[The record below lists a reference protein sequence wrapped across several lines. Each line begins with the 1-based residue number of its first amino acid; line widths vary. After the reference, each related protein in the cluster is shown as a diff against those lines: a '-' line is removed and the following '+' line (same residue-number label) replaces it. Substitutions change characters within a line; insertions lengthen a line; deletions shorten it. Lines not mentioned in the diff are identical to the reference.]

1 MKLRLWRSRAAG
13 VLLAAAT
20 VLGGEWRGAR
30 GQEELPPLDP
40 AQASSPAVAA
50 AMPEPPT
57 PAGAKPLPINLAAAL
72 KLGNVAALDIAFA
85 VQQERLAAARLGASR
100 ALWLPNLYLGT
111 DYFRHD
117 GQIQDVAGNVFGTS
131 KSSFLYG
138 LGPSMVFSFSDAIF
152 APLAARQVV
161 RARQAGVQ
169 TAANDTLRA
178 VAQAYFTV
186 EQARGELAG
195 SLDAVRQA
203 SDLLRRVER
212 LAPGLTPAL
221 EVTRSRAE
229 LARRRQTVYI
239 AQERWRS
246 ASADLV
252 RILHLDPA
260 VVVEPLEPPDLR
272 IALLPL
278 DQPVNELIA
287 VALTNRPELAAQ
299 QALVQETVARLR
311 QERWRPLVPS
321 LLVRGASTPVTGTL
335 AAGVFGGGL
344 NESIGNFSMRQDW
357 DVQVLWTLQNL
368 GLGNRALVR
377 ERSAENQAAV
387 VNFYRIQDRVAAEVV
402 QAYALAQTAAGRARE
417 AETELSQAQESV
429 RQNLLGME
437 QTSTVNG
444 KVILLVVRPQEVVA
458 AIEALYQA
466 YVDFYGAAADC
477 NRAQFQLYHALGRPA
492 QALLTDPRWTGPEPA
507 CPPAELPHAA
517 ALPDLRPASTEGT
530 ELRPVRWMAPTGLP
544 SSRPSALNGR

>member
-1 MKLRLWRSRAAG
+1 VPAA
-13 VLLAAAT
+13 
-20 VLGGEWRGAR
+20 
-30 GQEELPPLDP
+30 PL
-40 AQASSPAVAA
+40 
-50 AMPEPPT
+50 
-57 PAGAKPLPINLAAAL
+57 PAGARPLPINLPTAL
-72 KLGNVAALDIAFA
+72 KLGNAGALDIAFA
-85 VQQERLAAARLGASR
+85 VQQERLAAAQLQGRR
-100 ALWLPNLYLGT
+100 VLWLPTLYLGT

-131 KSSFLYG
+131 KSSFMYG

-161 RARQAGVQ
+161 RARAAGVQ
-169 TAANDTLRA
+169 TAANDTLLA

-203 SDLLRRVER
+203 GELLRRVER
-212 LAPGLTPAL
+212 LAPGLTPSL
-221 EVTRSRAE
+221 EITRARAE
-229 LARRRQTVYI
+229 LARRRQTVYA

-252 RILHLDPA
+252 RVLRLDPA
-260 VVVEPLEPPDLR
+260 VVVEPLEPPELR
-272 IALLPL
+272 VSLLGL

-335 AAGVFGGGL
+335 TAGVFGGGL

-357 DVQVLWTLQNL
+357 DVQVLWTVQNL
-368 GLGNRALVR
+368 GFGNRALVR
-377 ERSAENQAAV
+377 ERAAENEAAV
-387 VNFYRIQDRVAAEVV
+387 VNLYRIQDRVAAEVV
-402 QAYALAQTAAGRARE
+402 QAYALAQTAAERARE
-417 AETELSQAQESV
+417 AETELRQAQESV
-429 RQNLLGME
+429 RQNLLGVE
-437 QTSTVNG
+437 QTSAVDG

-466 YVDFYGAAADC
+466 YVDFYGAAADF
-477 NRAQFQLYHALGRPA
+477 NRAQFQLYRALGQPA
-492 QALLTDPRWTGPEPA
+492 QALLTDPRWGGHETACPPSDLPALSSSSGPEPA
-507 CPPAELPHAA
+507 ATGA
-517 ALPDLRPASTEGT
+517 TG
-530 ELRPVRWMAPTGLP
+530 VRADSRIAPTGLP
-544 SSRPSALNGR
+544 PGRTSAPNDR